1 MKIEGSVALVTGANR
16 GIGKA
21 ITTALLDR
29 GAARVY
35 AAVRDVATV
44 PTDDPRLVPVQLDV
58 TDPAQVRSV
67 AGTLGDV
74 EIVVNNAGIGRPAT
88 PLTATIDNA
97 RAEMEVNYLPLL
109 ATTQAFAPTLAA
121 NGGGAFVNVLSVA
134 SWVGMPTLATYSAS
148 KSAAWSF
155 TNSARVELKRQGTQ
169 VVGVHVGFVDTDLT
183 AGLDTDKIPPATV
196 ADSVLDALEAGAS
209 EAVVDELSRNIK
221 AGLHDD
227 QRLVYPGIEA
237 QFEVARSTPAR

>member
-1 MKIEGSVALVTGANR
+1 MLSQHSHLPPVISGRQVGDCHVDTPS
-16 GIGKA
+16 
-21 ITTALLDR
+21 TT
-29 GAARVY
+29 
-35 AAVRDVATV
+35 
-44 PTDDPRLVPVQLDV
+44 
-58 TDPAQVRSV
+58 RSV
-67 AGTLGDV
+67 GQGRVRRAKTGTPRSAKV
-74 EIVVNNAGIGRPAT
+74 H
-88 PLTATIDNA
+88 LTATLDNA
-97 RAEMEVNYLPLL
+97 RAELEVNYLPLL
-109 ATTQAFAPTLAA
+109 ATIQAFAPILAA
-121 NGGGAFVNVLSVA
+121 NGGGAFVNMLSVA

-196 ADSVLDALEAGAS
+196 AGSVLDALEAGAS

-227 QRLVYPGIEA
+227 QQLVYPGIEA
-237 QFEVARSTPAR
+237 QFEAARSVELR